1 MTILRSQYL
10 RFFLSGLALA
20 MLSGAMVEENSQED
34 RTELNLSE
42 LASKTPNGRTQELG
56 TAIPADKSNDTEG
69 EVILKDPA
77 MSQKWDLKLTDSV
90 KAWRLSKG
98 SRDIVVAVIDTGA
111 DLSHPDLRA
120 NLWKNSGE
128 IGTDSLGRN
137 KASNGIDDDNNGF
150 IDDVHGFNFVSGNSD
165 LSDNHGHGTH
175 IAGIIGAEGG
185 NGIGITGVAPKVS
198 LMILKYYDP
207 KAPGVNNLMNTVKA
221 IEYAA
226 KMNAHIINY
235 SGGGLEK
242 SPHEISAIKKAQAK
256 GILFVAAAGNEKSNS
271 DVHGYYPADYDLDNI
286 ISVTAIDQSKKVL
299 ESSNYGKNSVD
310 LAAPGNNIYSLL
322 PGGHYGFMTG
332 TSQATAF
339 VTGVAALVMAQD
351 KDLRRAD
358 RIVKYLTHTGDI
370 HPQLVGKTRYN
381 KILNSYRALAIKDSD
396 STWNGVRVEN
406 GGNMKGTSF
415 VADPTESDSTTQ
427 YDSSVGSEIHF
438 ASQTRNIL
446 KHLQM
451 KNSETPTNR
460 EPSEGADLKANPP
473 QL

>member
-1 MTILRSQYL
+1 MALLKSQYL

-20 MLSGAMVEENSQED
+20 MLSGAMVEDNAQEE
-34 RTELNLSE
+34 RAELNLTE

-56 TAIPADKSNDTEG
+56 VAIPSAQSKNSEV

-77 MSQKWDLKLTDSV
+77 MSQKWDLKLTDAE
-90 KAWRLSKG
+90 KAWRISRG

-111 DLSHPDLRA
+111 DLKHADLKS
-120 NLWKNSGE
+120 NLWTNIGE
-128 IGTDSLGRN
+128 TGVDSLGRN
-137 KASNGIDDDNNGF
+137 KATNGVDDDNNGF
-150 IDDVHGFNFVSGNSD
+150 VDDVHGFNFVGNNHD

-185 NGIGITGVAPKVS
+185 NGVGISGVAPQVS

-207 KAPGVNNLMNTVKA
+207 HAPGVNNLMNTVKA
-221 IEYAA
+221 IDYAV

-235 SGGGLEK
+235 SGGGLEQ
-242 SPHEISAIKKAQAK
+242 SPHEIAAIKRAQAK

-271 DVHGYYPADYDLDNI
+271 DLYGYYPADYDLDNI
-286 ISVTAIDQSKKVL
+286 ISVTAIDKSKRVL
-299 ESSNYGKNSVD
+299 DSSNYGKNSVD

-322 PGGHYGFMTG
+322 PNGQYGYMTG

-339 VTGVAALVMAQD
+339 VTGVAALLMAQD
-351 KDLRRAD
+351 KDLRKAD
-358 RIVKYLTHTGDI
+358 RIVKYLTQTGDI
-370 HPQLVGKTRYN
+370 NPQLVGKTRYN
-381 KILNSYRALAIKDSD
+381 KTLNSYRALAIKDSD
-396 STWNGVRVEN
+396 ASWNGVRAEN
-406 GGNMKGTSF
+406 SASLKGVTF
-415 VADPTESDSTTQ
+415 VADPSESQT
-427 YDSSVGSEIHF
+427 SSDETSIEPSESRF

-451 KNSETPTNR
+451 KVGETPANR
-460 EPSEGADLKANPP
+460 EPSDGSETKQKP